1 VIVYREW
8 AQGVRVV
15 LLLAI
20 LACLPDGAVA
30 RRVAQD
36 WPGTVT
42 HVTDGD
48 TLWVLPA
55 AGGPPRKI
63 RLDGIDA
70 PEICQRHG
78 EASAQALARHVLHQ
92 PVRVATRA
100 IDDYQRAVATVS
112 LQGEDVGG
120 WMVAQGHAWSYRYR
134 RTPGPYA
141 QAEAAARRARRG
153 LFAERQPEQPR
164 DFRRRLGSC
173 HTL

>member
-1 VIVYREW
+1 MIGCRKW
-8 AQGVRVV
+8 AGGIRVV

-20 LACLPDGAVA
+20 VASLPAGIAA
-30 RRVAQD
+30 RGVAQD

-78 EASAQALARHVLHQ
+78 EASAQALARHALYQ
-92 PVRVATRA
+92 PVRVTTRA
-100 IDDYQRAVATVS
+100 VDDYQRAVATVS
-112 LQGEDVGG
+112 LQGDDVGG

-134 RTPGPYA
+134 RTSGPYA

-153 LFAERQPEQPR
+153 LFAERHPEQPR
-164 DFRRRLGSC
+164 DFRRRHGSC
-173 HTL
+173 HGL